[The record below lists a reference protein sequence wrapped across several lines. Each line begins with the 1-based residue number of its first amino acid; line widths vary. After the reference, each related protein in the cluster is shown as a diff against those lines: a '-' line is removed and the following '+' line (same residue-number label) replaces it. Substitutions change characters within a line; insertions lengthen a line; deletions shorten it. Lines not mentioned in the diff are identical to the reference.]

1 MIKSIKLYQA
11 RALINQNKGKFVYVN
26 QDDNDPYVEVI
37 FKGKGILNYIHFGI
51 IKVIFLR

>member
-26 QDDNDPYVEVI
+26 QVNEEDYND
-37 FKGKGILNYIHFGI
+37 
-51 IKVIFLR
+51 